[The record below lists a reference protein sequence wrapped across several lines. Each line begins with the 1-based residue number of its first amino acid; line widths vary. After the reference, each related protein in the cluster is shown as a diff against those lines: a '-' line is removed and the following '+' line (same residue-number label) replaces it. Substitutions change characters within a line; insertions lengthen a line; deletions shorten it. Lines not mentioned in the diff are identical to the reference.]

1 MGANIDE
8 NMGKL
13 DRFLKDTGR
22 LENTIVIFLTDNG
35 STMGEEYFNAG
46 MRGKKT
52 QLWEGGHRVPCFIR
66 WPGGNLGTP
75 REISELSHVQD
86 LLPTIA
92 DLVGINEVPNVLDG
106 VSLAPL
112 LRGRASELKDRML
125 VINYSRM
132 PNFQVSFT
140 SGNPA
145 IPQRDGA
152 AVLWKQWR
160 LIENRS
166 LYDVKADPL
175 QQRDVAAEHPEV
187 VTRMRAHLDG
197 WWDSL
202 KDEVMQVQ
210 RVVIG
215 NDRENPMLLTA
226 CEWLDVFI
234 DQQSQVRNGELKNG
248 VWHLVVD
255 QPGRYTFELRRFP
268 EESGLSLQASLPS
281 TQVTDGTLEPA
292 MALPIAS
299 GRIRIGSYEAT
310 AKPDTTQT
318 TIRFATDL
326 EVGPIELQTW
336 MLDVSGKEISGAY
349 YVTFT
354 RN

>member
-202 KDEVMQVQ
+202 KRRSDASPT
-210 RVVIG
+210 RR
-215 NDRENPMLLTA
+215 DRE
-226 CEWLDVFI
+226 
-234 DQQSQVRNGELKNG
+234 
-248 VWHLVVD
+248 
-255 QPGRYTFELRRFP
+255 
-268 EESGLSLQASLPS
+268 
-281 TQVTDGTLEPA
+281 
-292 MALPIAS
+292 
-299 GRIRIGSYEAT
+299 
-310 AKPDTTQT
+310 
-318 TIRFATDL
+318 
-326 EVGPIELQTW
+326 
-336 MLDVSGKEISGAY
+336 
-349 YVTFT
+349 
-354 RN
+354 